1 MQRPRVRLSLLTPGH
16 LVNQMRR
23 YLVAGLLVWLPL
35 GATVYVIRLLVDW
48 MDQSLL
54 LLPVPLRPDNL
65 LGFHIPGLGVVLSL
79 AILLL
84 TGLVAANL
92 FGRKLVALW
101 ERLLSRIPLV
111 RSVYSAVK
119 QLVETMFADN
129 GDSFRKVVL
138 VEFPRRGLW
147 TLAFLTNDDPGS
159 LRQATGRDV
168 ISVYIPTTPNPTG
181 GYFVLVPRED
191 VREIDLS
198 VDEGLKLLLS
208 MGAVNPT
215 HGDTPSP
222 TDGLAEAGT
231 KP

>member
-1 MQRPRVRLSLLTPGH
+1 MNFL
-16 LVNQMRR
+16 RR

-35 GATVYVIRLLVDW
+35 VATLYVIRLLVRW

-54 LLPVPLRPDNL
+54 LLPDQFKPDNL
-65 LGFHIPGLGVVLSL
+65 LGFHLPGVGVLLSL
-79 AILLL
+79 IILLL
-84 TGLVAANL
+84 TGLIAANL
-92 FGRKLVALW
+92 FGRKLVGLW

-119 QLVETMFADN
+119 QLVETMFSDN
-129 GDSFRKVVL
+129 GNSFRKVVL

-147 TLAFLTNDDPGS
+147 TLAFLTNNEHG
-159 LRQATGRDV
+159 LVQEATGRDV
-168 ISVYIPTTPNPTG
+168 ISVYVPTTPNPTG

-208 MGAVNPT
+208 MGAVNPAEKA
-215 HGDTPSP
+215 HPEP
-222 TDGLAEAGT
+222 VDGLAEAEA

>member
-1 MQRPRVRLSLLTPGH
+1 MNLL
-16 LVNQMRR
+16 RR

-35 GATVYVIRLLVDW
+35 MATFFVIRLLVNW

-54 LLPVPLRPDNL
+54 LLPETYRPDSL
-65 LGFHIPGLGVVLSL
+65 LGFHIPGLGVLLSL
-79 AILLL
+79 IILLL

-92 FGRKLVALW
+92 FGRKLVSLW
-101 ERLLSRIPLV
+101 EWLLSRIPLV

-119 QLVETMFADN
+119 QLAETVFADK

-147 TLAFLTNDDPGS
+147 TLAFLTNDEKG
-159 LRQATGRDV
+159 LAQEV
-168 ISVYIPTTPNPTG
+168 IGEDLVSVYIPTTPNPTG
-181 GYFVLVPRED
+181 GYFVYVPKD
-191 VREIDLS
+191 DLREIDLS

-208 MGAVNPT
+208 MGAVNPVERET
-215 HGDTPSP
+215 GEKPG
-222 TDGLAEAGT
+222 GLAEAGT

>member
-1 MQRPRVRLSLLTPGH
+1 
-16 LVNQMRR
+16 MRR

-35 GATVYVIRLLVDW
+35 GATFYVIRLLVGW

-54 LLPVPLRPDNL
+54 LLPDRFRPENL
-65 LGFHIPGLGVVLSL
+65 LGFNIPGLGVALSL

-84 TGLVAANL
+84 TGLIAANL
-92 FGRKLVALW
+92 FGRKLVNLW
-101 ERLLSRIPLV
+101 EQLLSRIPLV

-129 GDSFRKVVL
+129 GKSFRKVVL

-147 TLAFLTNDDPGS
+147 TLAFLTSEEQGTVQ
-159 LRQATGRDV
+159 QATGQDV
-168 ISVYIPTTPNPTG
+168 ISVYVPTTPNPTG
-181 GYFVLVPRED
+181 GYFILVPRED

-208 MGAVNPT
+208 MGAVNPAKE
-215 HGDTPSP
+215 SVA
-222 TDGLAEAGT
+222 DGLAEAEAN
-231 KP
+231 P

>member
-1 MQRPRVRLSLLTPGH
+1 MNLL
-16 LVNQMRR
+16 RR

-35 GATVYVIRLLVDW
+35 GATIYVIRLLVSW

-54 LLPVPLRPDNL
+54 LLPERFRPENL
-65 LGFHIPGLGVVLSL
+65 LGFHLPGLGVALSL
-79 AILLL
+79 IILLL

-92 FGRKLVALW
+92 FGRKLVGLW
-101 ERLLSRIPLV
+101 EGLLSRIPLV

-129 GDSFRKVVL
+129 GKSFRKVVL
-138 VEFPRRGLW
+138 VEFPRRELW
-147 TLAFLTNDDPGS
+147 TLAFLTSDEQGE
-159 LRQATGRDV
+159 LQQATGRDV
-168 ISVYIPTTPNPTG
+168 ISVYVPTTPNPTG

-208 MGAVNPT
+208 MGAVNPPK
-215 HGDTPSP
+215 HEDTSAS
-222 TDGLAEAGT
+222 DGLAEAGG

>member
-1 MQRPRVRLSLLTPGH
+1 MSQL
-16 LVNQMRR
+16 RR

-35 GATVYVIRLLVDW
+35 GATFFVIQLLVGW

-54 LLPVPLRPDNL
+54 LLPERFRPETL
-65 LGFHIPGLGVVLSL
+65 LGFNIPGLGVVLSL
-79 AILLL
+79 LILLL

-92 FGRKLVALW
+92 FGRKLVELW
-101 ERLLSRIPLV
+101 EQLLSRIPLV

-129 GDSFRKVVL
+129 GNSFRKVVL
-138 VEFPRRGLW
+138 VEFPRRGIW
-147 TLAFLTNDDPGS
+147 TLAFLTNDEQGVVQ
-159 LRQATGRDV
+159 QATGREV
-168 ISVYIPTTPNPTG
+168 ISVYVPTTPNPTG
-181 GYFVLVPRED
+181 GYFVLVPVED

-208 MGAVNPT
+208 MGAVNPSAD
-215 HGDTPSP
+215 HGQSD

>member
-1 MQRPRVRLSLLTPGH
+1 MNLL
-16 LVNQMRR
+16 RR

-35 GATVYVIRLLVDW
+35 GATFFVIRLLVGW

-54 LLPVPLRPDNL
+54 LLPARLRPENL

-79 AILLL
+79 LILLL

-92 FGRKLVALW
+92 FGRKLVSLW

-119 QLVETMFADN
+119 QLVETMFSDN
-129 GDSFRKVVL
+129 GNSFRQVVL

-147 TLAFLTNDDPGS
+147 TLAFLTSEEQGQVQ
-159 LRQATGRDV
+159 RATGRDV
-168 ISVYIPTTPNPTG
+168 VSVYIPTTPNPTG
-181 GYFVLVPRED
+181 GYFVLVPRVD

-198 VDEGLKLLLS
+198 VDDGLKLLLS
-208 MGAVNPT
+208 MGAVNPANQ
-215 HGDTPSP
+215 PAP
-222 TDGLAEAGT
+222 QPADGLAEVGT

>member
-1 MQRPRVRLSLLTPGH
+1 ML
-16 LVNQMRR
+16 RR

-35 GATVYVIRLLVDW
+35 GATIFVIRLLVGW

-54 LLPVPLRPDNL
+54 LLPERFRPETL

-79 AILLL
+79 LILLL

-92 FGRKLVALW
+92 FGRKLVSLW
-101 ERLLSRIPLV
+101 EQLLSRIPLV

-129 GDSFRKVVL
+129 GNSFRKVVL

-147 TLAFLTNDDPGS
+147 TLAFLTSEEQGQIQ
-159 LRQATGRDV
+159 QATGRDV

-198 VDEGLKLLLS
+198 VDDGLKLLLS

-215 HGDTPSP
+215 HTTDAQPA
-222 TDGLAEAGT
+222 DGLAEAGV

>member
-1 MQRPRVRLSLLTPGH
+1 
-16 LVNQMRR
+16 MRR

-35 GATVYVIRLLVDW
+35 GATFYVIRLLVGW

-54 LLPVPLRPDNL
+54 LLPDRFRPENL
-65 LGFHIPGLGVVLSL
+65 LGFNIPGLGVALSL

-84 TGLVAANL
+84 TGLIAANL
-92 FGRKLVALW
+92 FGRKLVNLW
-101 ERLLSRIPLV
+101 EQLLSRIPLV

-129 GDSFRKVVL
+129 GKSFRKVVL

-147 TLAFLTNDDPGS
+147 TLAFLTSEEQGTVQ
-159 LRQATGRDV
+159 QATGQDV
-168 ISVYIPTTPNPTG
+168 ISVYVPTTPNPTG
-181 GYFVLVPRED
+181 GYFILVPRED

-208 MGAVNPT
+208 MGAVNPAKEST
-215 HGDTPSP
+215 A
-222 TDGLAEAGT
+222 DGLAEAEAN
-231 KP
+231 P

>member
-1 MQRPRVRLSLLTPGH
+1 MNLL
-16 LVNQMRR
+16 RR
-23 YLVAGLLVWLPL
+23 YLVAGLLVWMPL
-35 GATVYVIRLLVDW
+35 GATVFVIRLLVGW

-54 LLPVPLRPDNL
+54 LLPQQFRPDNL

-79 AILLL
+79 LILLL

-92 FGRKLVALW
+92 FGRKLVGLW
-101 ERLLSRIPLV
+101 EQLLSRIPLV

-129 GDSFRKVVL
+129 GKSFRKVVL

-147 TLAFLTNDDPGS
+147 TLAFLTSDEQGEVQ
-159 LRQATGRDV
+159 RATGRDV
-168 ISVYIPTTPNPTG
+168 VSVYIPTTPNPTG

-191 VREIDLS
+191 LRELDIS

-208 MGAVNPT
+208 MGAVNPA
-215 HGDTPSP
+215 HHVENQVGN
-222 TDGLAEAGT
+222 GLAEAGT

>member
-1 MQRPRVRLSLLTPGH
+1 MNLL
-16 LVNQMRR
+16 RR

-35 GATVYVIRLLVDW
+35 GATVFVIRLLVGW

-54 LLPVPLRPDNL
+54 LLPQQFRPDNL

-79 AILLL
+79 LILLL

-92 FGRKLVALW
+92 FGRKLVGLW
-101 ERLLSRIPLV
+101 EQLLSRIPLV

-129 GDSFRKVVL
+129 GKSFRKVVL

-147 TLAFLTNDDPGS
+147 TLAFLTSDEQGEVQ
-159 LRQATGRDV
+159 QATGRDV
-168 ISVYIPTTPNPTG
+168 VSVYIPTTPNPTG

-191 VREIDLS
+191 VREIDIS

-208 MGAVNPT
+208 MGAVNPA
-215 HGDTPSP
+215 HHVENQVGN
-222 TDGLAEAGT
+222 GLAEADT

>member
-1 MQRPRVRLSLLTPGH
+1 VNLL
-16 LVNQMRR
+16 RR

-35 GATVYVIRLLVDW
+35 GATVFVIRLLVGW

-54 LLPVPLRPDNL
+54 LLPQQFRPDNL

-79 AILLL
+79 LILLL

-92 FGRKLVALW
+92 FGRKLVGLW
-101 ERLLSRIPLV
+101 EQLLSRIPLV

-129 GDSFRKVVL
+129 GKSFRKVVL

-147 TLAFLTNDDPGS
+147 TLAFLTSDEQGEVQ
-159 LRQATGRDV
+159 QATGRDV
-168 ISVYIPTTPNPTG
+168 VSVYIPTTPNPTG

-191 VREIDLS
+191 VRELDIS

-208 MGAVNPT
+208 MGAVNPA
-215 HGDTPSP
+215 HHVENQVGN
-222 TDGLAEAGT
+222 GLAEAGT